1 MNRNGG
7 VLDGADQAAQKAY
20 SAGKQMGMTDD
31 GAHDFSKQTYDNYVQ
46 RYSSQPKVDA
56 PAGQGAV
63 NPIGGTEPGA
73 GSGSSGG
80 TLPLGKGG
88 TLPLEGSPPCGAVPC
103 QLSPEAKSIGGLTN
117 LGNVLKGGS

>member
-31 GAHDFSKQTYDNYVQ
+31 GAHDFPKQTYDNYVQ

-80 TLPLGKGG
+80 TATGKRRNAPRWKVHHPAGPF
-88 TLPLEGSPPCGAVPC
+88 LVNCRRRRNRSAD
-103 QLSPEAKSIGGLTN
+103 
-117 LGNVLKGGS
+117 